1 MKYFA
6 SNIHYI
12 RKANQLTQKEMAAKL
27 GKSATAVASWEQ
39 GVRTP
44 IVKDA
49 LNICRVFGVELDD
62 LMNADL
68 SQTYVPSNVNMY
80 EFMGLYQKLNST
92 QQKIV
97 YDLMKS
103 MVNQDANI

>member
-6 SNIHYI
+6 DNIKFI
-12 RKANQLTQKEMAAKL
+12 RKANRLTQKQMAAKL
-27 GKSATAVASWEQ
+27 GKAPTTVAGWEQ

-44 IVKDA
+44 IVRDT
-49 LNICRVFGVELDD
+49 LEICRIFGVELED
-62 LMNADL
+62 LLDTDL
-68 SQTYVPSNVNMY
+68 SLSYVATNVNIY
-80 EFMGLYQKLNST
+80 EMTELFNKLDST

-103 MVNQDANI
+103 MVG

>member
-6 SNIHYI
+6 SNIRYI

-27 GKSATAVASWEQ
+27 GKSATALANWEQ
-39 GVRTP
+39 GTRTP
-44 IVKDA
+44 IVRDA
-49 LNICRVFGVELDD
+49 LNICRVFGVELDN
-62 LMNADL
+62 LMNTDL
-68 SQTYVPSNVNMY
+68 TQTYVPSNVNMY
-80 EFMGLYQKLNST
+80 EITELFKKLDSE

-103 MVNQDANI
+103 MVK

>member
-6 SNIHYI
+6 DNIRFI
-12 RKANQLTQKEMAAKL
+12 RKAHRLTQKQMAAKL
-27 GKSATAVASWEQ
+27 GKAPTTVAGWEQ

-44 IVKDA
+44 IVRDT
-49 LNICRVFGVELDD
+49 LQICKTFGVELND
-62 LMNADL
+62 LLYTDL
-68 SQTYVPSNVNMY
+68 SLTYFPSDITTY
-80 EFMGLYQKLNST
+80 ELNELFKKLDSN

-103 MVNQDANI
+103 MVK

>member
-6 SNIHYI
+6 DNIRFI
-12 RKANQLTQKEMAAKL
+12 RKANRLTQKEMAQKL
-27 GKSATAVASWEQ
+27 GKVPSAIANWEQ
-39 GVRTP
+39 GTRTP

-49 LNICRVFGVELDD
+49 LAICRIFGVELDD
-62 LMNADL
+62 LLDTDL
-68 SQTYVPSNVNMY
+68 SLSYTADNVNMY
-80 EFMGLYQKLNST
+80 ELTTLFKKLDSS

-103 MVNQDANI
+103 MVK